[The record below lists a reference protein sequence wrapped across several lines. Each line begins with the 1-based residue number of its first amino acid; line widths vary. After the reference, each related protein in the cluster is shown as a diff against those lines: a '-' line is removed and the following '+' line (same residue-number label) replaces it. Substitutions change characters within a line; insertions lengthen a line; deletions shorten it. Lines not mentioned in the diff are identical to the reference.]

1 MSGLARFYM
10 YLTPT
15 YMMSSDMLLHFR
27 VSLPMISVGLFI
39 FVLSLIFCCYLV
51 RCILSEL
58 PNLENVL
65 RREARLERGYK
76 KITYKKKKC
85 SSNETC
91 AVCLEDFKLME
102 EIGLCP
108 CGHAFH
114 RKCISKWLEIRNTCP
129 MCNSQVKQQASERS
143 TLVRTVD
150 LPVTRV

>member
-1 MSGLARFYM
+1 MEEAVDGDIAMVGLAVFSCYM
-10 YLTPT
+10 CL
-15 YMMSSDMLLHFR
+15 
-27 VSLPMISVGLFI
+27 
-39 FVLSLIFCCYLV
+39 VLVALCMCCYLCHS
-51 RCILSEL
+51 R
-58 PNLENVL
+58 L

>member
-51 RCILSEL
+51 R
-58 PNLENVL
+58 L

>member
-1 MSGLARFYM
+1 MEEAVDGDIAMVGLAVFSCYM
-10 YLTPT
+10 CL
-15 YMMSSDMLLHFR
+15 
-27 VSLPMISVGLFI
+27 
-39 FVLSLIFCCYLV
+39 VLVALCMCCYLCHS
-51 RCILSEL
+51 R
-58 PNLENVL
+58 L

-76 KITYKKKKC
+76 K
-85 SSNETC
+85 TC

>member
-1 MSGLARFYM
+1 M

-51 RCILSEL
+51 R
-58 PNLENVL
+58 L

>member
-1 MSGLARFYM
+1 MTDHDVPYDIGYSVILPLA
-10 YLTPT
+10 P
-15 YMMSSDMLLHFR
+15 SIAI
-27 VSLPMISVGLFI
+27 VSVFLCWCCT
-39 FVLSLIFCCYLV
+39 CCYCHIK
-51 RCILSEL
+51 REAR
-58 PNLENVL
+58 L

-85 SSNETC
+85 SSNELDFLSDKTC

>member
-1 MSGLARFYM
+1 M

-51 RCILSEL
+51 R
-58 PNLENVL
+58 L

-85 SSNETC
+85 SSNELDFLSDKTC